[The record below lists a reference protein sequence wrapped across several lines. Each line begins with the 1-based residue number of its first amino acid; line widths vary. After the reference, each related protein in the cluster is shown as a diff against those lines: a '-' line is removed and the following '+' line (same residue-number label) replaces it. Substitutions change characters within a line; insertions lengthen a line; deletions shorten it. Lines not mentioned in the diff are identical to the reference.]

1 MPCRQNRGYWR
12 EVFERRQDPRG
23 HDYYWLCGYFEN
35 TEPEATD
42 TDEWALAKT
51 GTYRSVSDP
60 GGILTNY
67 EQLGQLKEL
76 KFEVETASLP
86 PFRPVFGYRDP
97 VKNPT
102 KLTDR
107 VKNFQKLENYF
118 CFSSFLI
125 YICDLYNAVK
135 SDCEKMP

>member
-1 MPCRQNRGYWR
+1 MGAQKRVRIGR
-12 EVFERRQDPRG
+12 
-23 HDYYWLCGYFEN
+23 
-35 TEPEATD
+35 
-42 TDEWALAKT
+42 
-51 GTYRSVSDP
+51 SDP
-60 GGILTNY
+60 GGSD
-67 EQLGQLKEL
+67 QLRTTGAVKRAEIRV
-76 KFEVETASLP
+76 KTASLP